1 MPNSR
6 KEWPRR
12 LAEALRSLFKDA
24 NRTCFELFKLMIPVI
39 VVIKVLKEFDLIQ
52 YLAVPLAP
60 IMELVGLPA
69 KMGLVWAT
77 ALCLNIYSGIVVYA
91 AVMPDIPALS
101 VAQVTV
107 LSLMLLIAHN
117 LPLELRIAQRC
128 GVSLLGQAAL
138 RILGALTAGLL
149 LHWIFDGFDLF
160 AEPSTMLFAPSQSEG
175 GYLRWALGELRT
187 IAVIY
192 LIVLVLMGVMR
203 VLQHLR
209 ITDLLNWLLR
219 PWLRFMGI
227 GDSAASITVVGL
239 TLGIAY
245 GGGLIIHEARSGN
258 ISRHDLFA
266 SLSLMGLSHA
276 LIEDTL
282 LMSLL
287 GAHSFGTLWFRLA
300 FSLLVV
306 AVLARWHVRR
316 FRERVPATP

>member
-1 MPNSR
+1 MTSIR
-6 KEWPRR
+6 QEWPRR
-12 LAEALRSLFKDA
+12 LAGAARSLFKDA
-24 NRTCFELFKLMIPVI
+24 NRTSFELFKLMVPVI
-39 VVIKVLKEFDLIQ
+39 VVIKVLKELELIQ
-52 YLAVPLAP
+52 YLAIPLAP
-60 IMELVGLPA
+60 VMELVGLPA
-69 KMGLVWAT
+69 KMGIVWAT
-77 ALCLNIYSGIVVYA
+77 AMCLNIYSGIVVYA
-91 AVMPDIPALS
+91 AVAPDIPVLS

-138 RILGALTAGLL
+138 RIFGALTAGLL
-149 LHWIFDGFDLF
+149 LHWIFRGFDLF
-160 AEPSTMLFAPSQSEG
+160 TEPSTMLFAPSQSED
-175 GYLRWALGELRT
+175 GYLHWALGELRT
-187 IAVIY
+187 IAAIY
-192 LIVLVLMGVMR
+192 CIVMVLMGVMR
-203 VLQHLR
+203 LLQHLR
-209 ITDLLNWLLR
+209 VTDLLNWLLR

-227 GDSAASITVVGL
+227 GESAASITVVGL

-245 GGGLIIHEARSGN
+245 GGGLIIHEARSGTVN
-258 ISRHDLFA
+258 KHDLFA

-287 GAHSFGTLWFRLA
+287 GAHSVGTLWFRLL

-316 FRERVPATP
+316 FRERLDSVT